1 MSKNKILEIFNPNF
15 NIPSTPPIW
24 IMRQA
29 GRYLPEYKK
38 IREDIGSFL
47 DLCYNPSKSAEVTLQ
62 PIDRFD
68 LDAAIIFSDILT
80 IPHSL
85 GLDVSFEKD
94 HGPKVEIIE
103 DSKGLSKLKIDKDN
117 KKLHKTYEAISL
129 VKSRLSKN
137 KALIGFIGAPWTIST
152 YILEGK
158 GKHNFE
164 KSRKIAYNDPSFL
177 DNLIA
182 IIAEQSISHILGQI
196 KAGADVIQ
204 IFDSWAGILSEVD
217 YERFVIN
224 PTIKIIKL
232 VKSHYPDVP
241 IIGFPKGSGYLYE
254 NYISKTSVNAISI
267 DSSIPVNKIYDFSK
281 LNVVVQGNLDP
292 VILLSNKNLIKE
304 RAELLLTKLS
314 NTRFIFNLG
323 HGILPETPIEN
334 VEFLIKC
341 VRTFSS

>member
-1 MSKNKILEIFNPNF
+1 MSNNKILEIFKPNSK
-15 NIPSTPPIW
+15 IPSSPPIW

-38 IREDIGSFL
+38 IREETGSFL
-47 DLCYNPSKSAEVTLQ
+47 DLCYNPEKSAEVTLQ

-85 GLDVSFEKD
+85 GLDVSFEKN
-94 HGPKVEIIE
+94 HGPKVEIIDDNE
-103 DSKGLSKLKIDKDN
+103 GLSKLKIDKDN
-117 KKLHKTYEAISL
+117 EKLHKTYEAISL
-129 VKSRLSKN
+129 VKSKLHKN
-137 KALIGFIGAPWTIST
+137 KALIGFIGAPWTIAT

-158 GKHNFE
+158 GKHGFE
-164 KSRKIAYNDPSFL
+164 KSRKIAYNNPSFL
-177 DNLIA
+177 DNLID
-182 IIAEQSISHILGQI
+182 IISEQSISHILGQI

-204 IFDSWAGILSEVD
+204 IFDSWAGVLSEVD

-224 PTIKIIKL
+224 PTIKIIKA
-232 VKSHYPDVP
+232 VKSYYPDVP

-254 NYISKTSVNAISI
+254 SYISKTSVNAIGI
-267 DSSIPVNKIYDFSK
+267 DSHIPINKIYDFSK
-281 LNVVVQGNLDP
+281 LNIVVQGNLDP
-292 VILLSNKNLIKE
+292 VILLSNKNVIKE
-304 RAELLLTKLS
+304 RTELILEKLS
-314 NTRFIFNLG
+314 NSRFIFNLG

-341 VRTFSS
+341 VRTFS